1 MNKAKTCQLFID
13 DKSYRFEVEGIFFW
27 GENELLFNTK
37 DSIISKMTWSDVGY
51 NIVKIFDE
59 DEFLRLKESITKN
72 IINAIGL
79 ANINFNSQEFTLE
92 KYHKIVTNDE
102 LHNIVIN
109 TTRNLENSNFDFDI
123 EMLVKKFENILGFKL
138 TSWIEELKKSHIQIR
153 INRPHSLDINPPH
166 RDGYLSYWKDIIN
179 VWIPIEGCNKNS
191 SLPVFPKSHL
201 IPENKIF
208 RTKSKGAKINGNTYF
223 VPCILKTNMGE
234 LKMLRPNPKYG
245 EALIFSPYLIHGAAI
260 NNNENET
267 RVSLE
272 LRFPRVKN

>member
-13 DKSYRFEVEGIFFW
+13 DKSYRFEVEGNFFW

-37 DSIISKMTWSDVGY
+37 DSIISKMTWRDVGY

-72 IINAIGL
+72 IINAIEL

-102 LHNIVIN
+102 LHNQVIN

-138 TSWIEELKKSHIQIR
+138 TSWIEKLKKSHIQIR

-260 NNNENET
+260 NNNKNET